1 MKEIN
6 IGGQKMRVRATAP
19 ALFFY
24 KKEFKCDLIGDL
36 VGLSKISKDD
46 ISQLD
51 TVALLQIT
59 WAMAKADAGIGN
71 DSKFP
76 SFETWLFTLEGIDL
90 TDPDGLMKALEE
102 AREGFFRRGTN
113 QVKAKQKR

>member
-6 IGGQKMRVRATAP
+6 IGGQTLRVRATAP

-24 KKEFKCDLIGDL
+24 KKEFKRDLIGDL
-36 VGLSKISKDD
+36 AGMSKITKDD

-51 TVALLQIT
+51 TVTLLQIT
-59 WAMAKADAGIGN
+59 WAMAKADTGIAN

-76 SFETWLFTLEGIDL
+76 SFETWLFSLEGIDL

-113 QVKAKQKR
+113 QIKTK